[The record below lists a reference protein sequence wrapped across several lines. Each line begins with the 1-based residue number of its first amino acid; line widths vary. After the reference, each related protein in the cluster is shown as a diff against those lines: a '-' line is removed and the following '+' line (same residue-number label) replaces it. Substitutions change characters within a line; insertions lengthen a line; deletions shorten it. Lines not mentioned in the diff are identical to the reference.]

1 MHEVMQANG
10 ADTEQLSF
18 VGNPTTKPPHVIP
31 DLIRDPWMHEVM
43 QANGADTEQLSF
55 FGNPTTKH
63 PHVIP
68 DLIRDPWMH
77 KHLRSME
84 MDPGS
89 SPG

>member
-18 VGNPTTKPPHVIP
+18 VGNPTTQPPHVIP
-31 DLIRDPWMHEVM
+31 DLIRDPWMHK
-43 QANGADTEQLSF
+43 N
-55 FGNPTTKH
+55 
-63 PHVIP
+63 
-68 DLIRDPWMH
+68 
-77 KHLRSME
+77 LRPME

>member
-1 MHEVMQANG
+1 
-10 ADTEQLSF
+10 
-18 VGNPTTKPPHVIP
+18 
-31 DLIRDPWMHEVM
+31 MHEVM

-55 FGNPTTKH
+55 FGNPTTKP

-77 KHLRSME
+77 KHLRPME